1 MFPCDGQD
9 AGFAK
14 VDENWAESLLEVV
27 SNVPDCEDHQS
38 LRQPSSSPLPSFRAP
53 PPGKLHSTKKKSLQS
68 ACEERNP
75 SSQRGPPQYRKVPM
89 PFRS

>member
-38 LRQPSSSPLPSFRAP
+38 LLQPSSSPSFIQSPLYPS
-53 PPGKLHSTKKKSLQS
+53 
-68 ACEERNP
+68 
-75 SSQRGPPQYRKVPM
+75 
-89 PFRS
+89 

>member
-53 PPGKLHSTKKKSLQS
+53 PLTSCIQPKKSPQS